1 MNDVQRLIVWMNV
14 KDDDDDDKE
23 EEKGVCFFPK
33 QTQEK
38 PFLSH
43 TTYVVNIIC
52 T

>member
-38 PFLSH
+38 TFSLS
-43 TTYVVNIIC
+43 YNIC
-52 T
+52 S